1 MTSMTY
7 PLKRLLA
14 FGMAV
19 LMPSFGLLAPPQDWC
34 GSDILRVGITTMW
47 IQYSAARIAADFLYI
62 FLALAMRAAALIEA
76 FRAQLLAIVA
86 GDGSA
91 FNTLPGAGL
100 VGLLFGYLGPIY
112 FVFAFVALSL
122 YALTLF
128 ATIFVPIEVTSLKR
142 LLLVSFLAAYLT
154 GTGAELLRT
163 YDGAREAVS
172 QAVFDSAFQLGL
184 ATGAVGPITCS
195 LTPGDPH
202 FCTSLRLAM
211 SYINATPADL
221 DSWSVPPGFRNTFF
235 VIPTDTPPV
244 EIAPAEVLAWSCE
257 RTQYFEALMTNT
269 QSGIATILTAY
280 TFGGLAVVEE
290 LTKVAVSVAT
300 FIVFAGL
307 AFVVA
312 PAVFRA
318 FARPLTAMGF
328 AAFQLVLISMIVSGI
343 MGVVVGL
350 VVVSSANPVAF
361 AAAGLIASILFWGL
375 FRQVSVL
382 AFETVKNT
390 FTSVAGLASLF
401 DVQPRAQA
409 IAEAFGTTSQ
419 VRPLGDLA
427 REQVESAKRTV
438 VDPFVHA
445 VERFADRQAGAM
457 ALGAGGA
464 AVGGVAGALAG
475 GPLFGLAGASV
486 GGVVGAKVGETIGFT
501 ETRERAAGFAEGYR
515 TTPAWAKAAVGQTAA
530 VMGGVA
536 GALDPKNASGAA
548 ERVFKAGVS
557 GATSGAALGA
567 NIPVVG
573 PLTGGL
579 LGALAAAG
587 AEAIGRGD
595 DLATIQ
601 SIARQI
607 QDAAIA
613 IALAQQQFKAKQGTP
628 PGPTTQ
634 GAPHAAPGATAAT
647 GQGVNAGA
655 GPHANGTPTH
665 AMTALG
671 ATAQGS
677 AGSPS
682 SSPHARPQADTEP
695 WTVEVSEDDLT
706 RAQAYDRDFGA
717 LVRSSYGALEGGE
730 RPSSGWEG
738 ASNSGYGGVVD
749 EVISRAALQMGLP
762 AAAMTAVLGLVSN
775 GQLAMARNLVRT
787 ATSDTSL
794 SDADIDEFIQR
805 VEIFARWVE
814 RQKRATR
821 E

>member
-1 MTSMTY
+1 MTY

-34 GSDILRVGITTMW
+34 TGDLLRVGITTMW
-47 IQYSAARIAADFLYI
+47 IQYSAARIVADFLYI
-62 FLALAMRAAALIEA
+62 FLALALRAAALVEA

-112 FVFAFVALSL
+112 FVFAFIALSL

-163 YDGAREAVS
+163 YDGAREVVS

-184 ATGAVGPITCS
+184 ATGSVGAISCS
-195 LTPGDPH
+195 LTPGDPN

-221 DSWSVPPGFRNTFF
+221 DTWSVPPGFRNTFF

-269 QSGIATILTAY
+269 QAGIATILTAY

-375 FRQVSVL
+375 FQQVSTL

-390 FTSVAGLASLF
+390 FASVAGLASMF

-419 VRPLGDLA
+419 VRNLGDLA
-427 REQVESAKRTV
+427 REQVEGVKRSV

-445 VERFADRQAGAM
+445 VERFADRQAGAL

-464 AVGGVAGALAG
+464 AVGGVAGAIAG
-475 GPLFGLAGASV
+475 GPLVGLAGASV
-486 GGVVGAKVGETIGFT
+486 GGVMGAQVGQAMGFS
-501 ETRERAAGFAEGYR
+501 EARERAAGFAEGYR

-530 VMGGVA
+530 VMGGMA
-536 GALDPKNASGAA
+536 GAMDPKNATGAA

-579 LGALAAAG
+579 LGAMAAAG

-613 IALAQQQFKAKQGTP
+613 IALAQQQFKAKQGP
-628 PGPTTQ
+628 
-634 GAPHAAPGATAAT
+634 PGATSGTPNVPNGAPGGGANTAASHAAS
-647 GQGVNAGA
+647 QA
-655 GPHANGTPTH
+655 ANGTTAG
-665 AMTALG
+665 AMTVMG

-677 AGSPS
+677 SGGHS
-682 SSPHARPQADTEP
+682 SSQRTGAQADTEP
-695 WTVEVSEDDLT
+695 WTVEVSEDDLS
-706 RAQAYDRDFGA
+706 RAQAYDRDYGA

-749 EVISRAALQMGLP
+749 EVISRAALQIGLP

-775 GQLAMARNLVRT
+775 GQLDMARNLVRA
-787 ATSDTSL
+787 ATSDKSL
-794 SDADIDEFIQR
+794 SDADIDAFIQR

-814 RQKRATR
+814 RQKRTSR
-821 E
+821 D